1 MLRGG
6 SCRSDGT
13 HCCAGAG
20 PYGPASLG
28 RRPGDRR
35 WAAAKDANQDQQR
48 VCCYRSG
55 RCPSF
60 PCRASFAACC
70 PRRTDPS
77 RVCCRVCLVAP
88 APSNIIGAPQRVCF
102 ACSLGGWRGCRF
114 CSASDALHGGGQT
127 DAEGVVPDAS
137 TDGHDQRSAR
147 REQLAQKVC
156 GLEHRPPIYLCT
168 VCEASWCMSCT
179 SLGTCKWAGS
189 NGGTLA
195 MSAALA
201 IRRVPVR
208 QILPLKRGC
217 NAAGSQVG
225 GHSVRRERPWEG
237 ATAREST
244 LTCLQ
249 RSHPQPRL
257 QPGVPTR
264 VSFSL

>member
-1 MLRGG
+1 MRAQRRHTADVLASRGVARL
-6 SCRSDGT
+6 CRSDGT

-35 WAAAKDANQDQQR
+35 WAAAKDASQDQQR

-156 GLEHRPPIYLCT
+156 GLNTVRPSIYVLC
-168 VCEASWCMSCT
+168 V
-179 SLGTCKWAGS
+179 
-189 NGGTLA
+189 
-195 MSAALA
+195 
-201 IRRVPVR
+201 RRV
-208 QILPLKRGC
+208 
-217 NAAGSQVG
+217 
-225 GHSVRRERPWEG
+225 G
-237 ATAREST
+237 A
-244 LTCLQ
+244 
-249 RSHPQPRL
+249 
-257 QPGVPTR
+257 
-264 VSFSL
+264 